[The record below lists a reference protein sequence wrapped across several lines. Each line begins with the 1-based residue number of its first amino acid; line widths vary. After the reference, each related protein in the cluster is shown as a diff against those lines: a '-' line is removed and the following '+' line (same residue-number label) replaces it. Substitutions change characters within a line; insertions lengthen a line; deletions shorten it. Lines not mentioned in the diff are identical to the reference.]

1 MVTVPT
7 MSPSGASIVV
17 ILYYTIQE
25 LYQLSY
31 YYTIE
36 VKRGQEAF
44 TI

>member
-17 ILYYTIQE
+17 ILYYTIHE
-25 LYQLSY
+25 LCQLSH